1 MTDPSRLGGGYAE
14 SQPDPHPTTAAVL
27 EAARPGAA
35 TAHLV
40 VLAGPPGVGKS
51 AVAGLVLSLLPHSFA
66 VDKDQTA
73 AGFILQSASD
83 RALPEAAAYGSAHY
97 WHRLRPLE
105 YAGATALACANLVG
119 TRTVLLIGGW
129 GPELGV
135 ENLWTSLARR
145 IAPARLS
152 VIHLEPPPLK
162 VWRARMAG
170 RGSRC
175 DSPWFE
181 GFAAALSN
189 LPVWTG
195 ARRIETDGTLTEVG
209 AAVLEA
215 ITTPLP

>member
-14 SQPDPHPTTAAVL
+14 SQPDPHPTAAAVL
-27 EAARPGAA
+27 EAARPGAG

-51 AVAGLVLSLLPHSFA
+51 AVAGLVISSLPHSFA

-83 RALPEAAAYGSAHY
+83 RALPETAAYGSTHY

-135 ENLWTSLARR
+135 KGLWTDLARR
-145 IAPARLS
+145 VAPARLS
-152 VIHLEPPPLK
+152 VIHLEPPPLEI
-162 VWRARMAG
+162 WRARMAG

-181 GFAAALSN
+181 GFVAALSD

-195 ARRIETDGTLTEVG
+195 ARRIGTDGELMGVG
-209 AAVLEA
+209 ATVLEA
-215 ITTPLP
+215 IAAPLP